1 MEQMVEAVG
10 DAEIF
15 DIRGR
20 SSSRLRQPRLQI
32 PDKGCVGTD
41 ETRPETS
48 VFLLLPTLEQKPV
61 RSYWRATR

>member
-1 MEQMVEAVG
+1 MEQMFEAVG
-10 DAEIF
+10 DAENF

-32 PDKGCVGTD
+32 PGKGCVGTD

-48 VFLLLPTLEQKPV
+48 VFLLLPTWNGNP
-61 RSYWRATR
+61 WRTAR